1 METSVIK
8 VAIKPFKGDLDV
20 TIKINH
26 DDQIIYIDNISK
38 YGRIIP
44 KFIKNEINIKYPG
57 YDVHGVQA

>member
-26 DDQIIYIDNISK
+26 DDQLIYIDNISK
-38 YGRIIP
+38 YGKIIP
-44 KFIKNEINIKYPG
+44 KFIKNEINIK
-57 YDVHGVQA
+57 